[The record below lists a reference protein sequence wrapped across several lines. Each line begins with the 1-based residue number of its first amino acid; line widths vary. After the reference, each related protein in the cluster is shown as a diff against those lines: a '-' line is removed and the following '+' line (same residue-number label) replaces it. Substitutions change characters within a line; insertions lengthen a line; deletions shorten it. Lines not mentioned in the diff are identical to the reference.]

1 MARTNVQPRVDA
13 LAMLGGPALRPAGQA
28 PYNTIGEREK
38 RAVIDVLENG
48 ELSGFVAS
56 AGEEFWGGKQVR
68 ALEADFKAHFA
79 VRHAI
84 AVNSATSG
92 LHCAT
97 MAMGLGPGDEVI
109 VTPYTMSASAT
120 AIVMTGAVPVFADIE
135 DETFGLDPA
144 SVRANITPNT
154 RGIMAVNIFGHGA
167 RLDELR
173 AIAKEHDLFLIEDN
187 AQAPDAVYR
196 GRKTGTIG
204 NCGVFSLNRHK
215 TIQSGE
221 GGVVITNDDNLALRL
236 ALVRNHG
243 EVVVSAMRVE
253 DLANTMGL
261 NYRMTE
267 MEAAVARIQFER
279 LGELNSARQANAD
292 YLTRRLAEIPGV
304 TPPAVEKGC
313 THVYYL
319 YCMKYEETVVG
330 LPRDLFCEAVTAEGF
345 YTRAGYIKPVYLE
358 PMYQRK
364 VGFGRG
370 GFPFTANSRNATLS
384 YRKGLCPVT
393 ERMQDRELIL
403 TTAFRP
409 PSEKRDIDLYIDAI
423 RKVVANR
430 SALLEHHARR
440 AQ

>member
-1 MARTNVQPRVDA
+1 MKANARPTHDA
-13 LAMLGGPALRPAGQA
+13 LALLGGPALRPGGQK
-28 PYNTIGEREK
+28 PFNTIGAREK
-38 RAVIDVLENG
+38 QAVIDVLDNG

-56 AGEEFWGGKQVR
+56 AGDEFWGGAQVR
-68 ALEADFKAHFA
+68 ALEAKFKAYFG

-97 MAMGLGPGDEVI
+97 MAMGLGPGDEVV

-120 AIVMTGAVPVFADIE
+120 AIVMAGAVPVFADIE
-135 DETFGLDPA
+135 DETFGLDPD

-154 RGIMAVNIFGHGA
+154 RGIMAVNIFGHAA
-167 RLDELR
+167 RLDDLK
-173 AIAKEHDLFLIEDN
+173 AIAVKHGLFLIEDN
-187 AQAPDAVYR
+187 AQAPGALYR

-221 GGVVITNDDNLALRL
+221 GGVVITDDDDLALRL

-243 EVVVSAMRVE
+243 EVVVAAMNVE
-253 DLANTMGL
+253 NLANTMGL

-267 MEAAVARIQFER
+267 MEAAVAQVQFDRLDQLNEER
-279 LGELNSARQANAD
+279 CKNAA
-292 YLTRRLAEIPGV
+292 YLSQRLAEIPGF
-304 TPPAVEKGC
+304 TPPAVAEGC

-319 YCMKYEETVVG
+319 YGAKYDERAVG
-330 LPRDLFCEAVTAEGF
+330 IPRDLFCAAMTAEGF
-345 YTRAGYIKPVYLE
+345 YARPGYVKPIYLE

-364 VGFGRG
+364 VGFGSS
-370 GFPFTANSRNATLS
+370 GFPFTANPRNATLS

-393 ERMQDRELIL
+393 ERMQDREMIL

-409 PSEKRDIDLYIDAI
+409 PSDLGDIDLCIDAI
-423 RKVVANR
+423 HKLIVNRDALVAHGAPR
-430 SALLEHHARR
+430 
-440 AQ
+440 